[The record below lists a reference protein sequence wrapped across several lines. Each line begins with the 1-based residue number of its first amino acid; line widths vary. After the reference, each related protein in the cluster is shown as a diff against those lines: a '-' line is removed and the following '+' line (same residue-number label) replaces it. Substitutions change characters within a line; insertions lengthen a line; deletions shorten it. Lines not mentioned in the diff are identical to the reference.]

1 MPKTA
6 SASKDQERLDKLQ
19 VILDELVEAPHI
31 LGSALV
37 GETGFPV
44 SVSFDHN
51 MDQNILSAL
60 SAGML
65 SLGEQAVEYTDQG
78 QLRQVIIEG
87 SSGVTVLKRTTKNLL
102 IMAVISSYNHLG
114 SALIDLR
121 KASSRIAEIEKTNSN
136 RR

>member
-1 MPKTA
+1 MPKIA
-6 SASKDQERLDKLQ
+6 SASKDQERLDRLQ
-19 VILDELVEAPHI
+19 LILDELVETPHI

-44 SVSFDHN
+44 SVSFDN
-51 MDQNILSAL
+51 NIDQNILSAL

-65 SLGEQAVEYTDQG
+65 SLGEQAVEYTAQG

-87 SSGVTVLKRTTKNLL
+87 SSGVTVLRRTTKKLL

-114 SALIDLR
+114 SALIDLG
-121 KASSRIAEIEKTNSN
+121 KASSKIAEVEE
-136 RR
+136 